1 MDKIAS
7 VFLLLL
13 IAALAQAEPT
23 LGSASVHAAELMNG
37 ITTRIAGFMGFML
50 GGAAAGAVL
59 ARLLAGRVSRHTRQA
74 IFSLSFL
81 AGGVLGLL
89 VNLGS

>member
-23 LGSASVHAAELMNG
+23 LGAPRY
-37 ITTRIAGFMGFML
+37 TP
-50 GGAAAGAVL
+50 
-59 ARLLAGRVSRHTRQA
+59 
-74 IFSLSFL
+74 LS
-81 AGGVLGLL
+81 
-89 VNLGS
+89 

>member
-23 LGSASVHAAELMNG
+23 LGGASVHAAELMN
-37 ITTRIAGFMGFML
+37 ICPRIPP
-50 GGAAAGAVL
+50 
-59 ARLLAGRVSRHTRQA
+59 ARP
-74 IFSLSFL
+74 
-81 AGGVLGLL
+81 
-89 VNLGS
+89 